1 MLNQEQAQQTCN
13 KWADLFKIGFWKFI
27 AELRDN
33 VPNDMSTFRYNYQ
46 NGTVTLVM
54 PFKEATE
61 ERIVAMLTDFARLY
75 KMLGEPDKENEHYVD
90 FKEDNIEEIIN
101 VIITLA
107 KKANFITVDTELF
120 EQAQENKY
128 GGLKYAK

>member
-27 AELRDN
+27 VELRDN
-33 VPNDMSTFRYNYQ
+33 VPDNMSTFRYNYQ
-46 NGTVTLVM
+46 NGTVTLVV

-107 KKANFITVDTELF
+107 KKANFIAVDTELF
-120 EQAQENKY
+120 ECAQENKY
-128 GGLKYAK
+128 GGLKYTK